1 MAFVARQGDP
11 TTTGGVVIS
20 GSDTS
25 FIEGQRVARVTDTV
39 WCPMCQTVGFIIE
52 GHDTWLD
59 TRQPTAVDGSLVQ
72 CGCPTGTHRLVATQ
86 KSTLSEDQPPIPIHP
101 EWLPLGV
108 ANSQRWA
115 EAIQEGWPQNEF
127 ADSVPGE
134 QARGMRFKGA
144 EIVPELRPM
153 LTDHQSVEPGFHI
166 VQSPI
171 SRAALETLL
180 FGQPDPAVLEK
191 FRQLNSQLPERLRP
205 GHLVVLSHPD
215 NNLCTREES
224 LLMEAAEKV
233 SIELES
239 LTDEETTFML
249 QYRSQVASILA
260 YSGTATGVGTA
271 AIGSHVNELKGTL
284 QDIERLH
291 QTFFQR
297 DGHLR
302 SAEFFS
308 ERRKLFTRLDS
319 QLIGITKMSVAFPEH
334 PKLKSALGISSS
346 RLVHRW
352 TQAGAAGQI
361 PGYATHMEGISRASR
376 VLKYGGWLGMVLSGE
391 ASYMKVQDVCTAG
404 NKDACEKV
412 KLTEAGSLTGG
423 IAGGVITGPLLGTGV
438 AGGICVAIGVPTM
451 GVGAVACGLVVAGGI
466 AYGLGTGGE
475 SAGAFL
481 GELIYEAGK

>member
-1 MAFVARQGDP
+1 
-11 TTTGGVVIS
+11 
-20 GSDTS
+20 
-25 FIEGQRVARVTDTV
+25 
-39 WCPMCQTVGFIIE
+39 
-52 GHDTWLD
+52 
-59 TRQPTAVDGSLVQ
+59 
-72 CGCPTGTHRLVATQ
+72 
-86 KSTLSEDQPPIPIHP
+86 
-101 EWLPLGV
+101 
-108 ANSQRWA
+108 
-115 EAIQEGWPQNEF
+115 
-127 ADSVPGE
+127 
-134 QARGMRFKGA
+134 
-144 EIVPELRPM
+144 M

-334 PKLKSALGISSS
+334 QSSKAPWEFPAAAWSTVGPKRAQRARYRVTPHTWRAFQGLPECLNM
-346 RLVHRW
+346 
-352 TQAGAAGQI
+352 AAGSVWRSVERRH
-361 PGYATHMEGISRASR
+361 T
-376 VLKYGGWLGMVLSGE
+376 
-391 ASYMKVQDVCTAG
+391 
-404 NKDACEKV
+404 
-412 KLTEAGSLTGG
+412 
-423 IAGGVITGPLLGTGV
+423 
-438 AGGICVAIGVPTM
+438 
-451 GVGAVACGLVVAGGI
+451 
-466 AYGLGTGGE
+466 
-475 SAGAFL
+475 
-481 GELIYEAGK
+481 